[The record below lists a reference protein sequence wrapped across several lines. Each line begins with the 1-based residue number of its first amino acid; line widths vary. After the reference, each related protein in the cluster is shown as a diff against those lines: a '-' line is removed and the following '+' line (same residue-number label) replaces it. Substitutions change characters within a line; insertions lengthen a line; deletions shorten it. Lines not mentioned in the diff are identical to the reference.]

1 MLLTS
6 PLSFCCATSMFLH
19 VGLLHG

>member
-1 MLLTS
+1 MS
-6 PLSFCCATSMFLH
+6 PLSLCCATSMFLH